1 MDMLDCGLVSHA
13 RQAVD
18 GPKLQPSMTSPLK
31 PPEVA
36 RAAARPSDAAS
47 LALRFSEARYRRLFE
62 TAQDGILLLNSGTA
76 QIEDVNPYLIHML
89 GYSHAEFLGKKLW
102 EVGPFADIAQSKDM
116 FAQLQTTGYV
126 RYEDLPLKTK
136 DGAHIDVE
144 FVSNAYDC
152 EGIRVIQCNI
162 RDITERK
169 RDAEELDRHR
179 HHLEEL
185 VEIRTQELA
194 KAKAA
199 AETANVAKSAFLA
212 NVSHEIR
219 TPLNAITGMAHLIKR
234 SGTTAQQA
242 DWLAKIDAA
251 GKHLLEIINSV
262 LDLSKIDAGRFAL
275 DEEDVSVASIATNVA
290 SILFEQARAKN
301 LKLVAE
307 TQPMP
312 HPLLGDPARLQ
323 QALLNYAANAIKFTD
338 AGRVTLRAVCE
349 EDAVASVLVRFEVED
364 TGIGIAPEVL
374 PRLFTAF
381 EQADNSTTRRFGG
394 TGLGLAITRQLARMM
409 GGDVGVVSTPGRGST
424 FWFTARLRKDGRAAK
439 EKFVVPL
446 DSAEA
451 TLARDYPNRRI
462 LLVEDE
468 PMNREVTLELLKA
481 VTSAVDI
488 AEDGTSAVALA
499 GASAY
504 DLILMDVQL
513 PNMDGLEATRRIR
526 KAPGATATP
535 IIALTANAFAD
546 DKMRCLEAGMN
557 DFIAK
562 PVNPDVLFATLLK
575 WLSREKQSP
584 V

>member
-1 MDMLDCGLVSHA
+1 MFRRAQSLRKVLNMRSHTNDPGTA
-13 RQAVD
+13 R
-18 GPKLQPSMTSPLK
+18 SP
-31 PPEVA
+31 A
-36 RAAARPSDAAS
+36 SAGDAAS
-47 LALRFSEARYRRLFE
+47 LALRVSESRYRRLFE

-76 QIEDVNPYLIHML
+76 QIEDVNPYLIEML

-116 FAQLQTTGYV
+116 FAQLQTMGYV
-126 RYEDLPLKTK
+126 RYDDLPLKTRK
-136 DGAHIDVE
+136 GAQIAVE

-152 EGIRVIQCNI
+152 EGVRVIQCNI
-162 RDITERK
+162 RDITQRK

-179 HHLEEL
+179 HHLEEM
-185 VEIRTQELA
+185 VENRTLELA

-199 AETANVAKSAFLA
+199 AEAANVAKSAFLA

-251 GKHLLEIINSV
+251 GKHLLEIINVV
-262 LDLSKIDAGRFAL
+262 LDLAKIDAGKL
-275 DEEDVSVASIATNVA
+275 VLEEADVSVASIATNVA
-290 SILFEQARAKN
+290 SILFEQAQAKN

-307 TQPMP
+307 TRPLP
-312 HPLLGDPARLQ
+312 RPLLGDPMRLQ
-323 QALLNYAANAIKFTD
+323 QALLNYAANAIKFTES
-338 AGRVTLRAVCE
+338 GSVTLRATCE
-349 EDAVASVLVRFEVED
+349 EDSGDSVLVRFEVED

-409 GGDVGVVSTPGRGST
+409 GGDVGVVSTPGRGSR
-424 FWFTARLRKDGRAAK
+424 FWFTARLRKGESPAT
-439 EKFVVPL
+439 EKLFVPL
-446 DSAEA
+446 GSAEA
-451 TLARDYPNRRI
+451 TLAKDFPDRRI

-481 VTSAVDI
+481 VTSAVDV
-488 AEDGTSAVALA
+488 AEDGSSAVELA
-499 GASAY
+499 GANAY
-504 DLILMDVQL
+504 DLILMDIQL

-526 KAPGATATP
+526 KLAGAAATP
-535 IIALTANAFAD
+535 IIALTANAFAE
-546 DKMRCLEAGMN
+546 DKVHCLAAGMN

-575 WLSREKQSP
+575 WLSRDKQSP

>member
-1 MDMLDCGLVSHA
+1 MQSRTFDPDA
-13 RQAVD
+13 
-18 GPKLQPSMTSPLK
+18 
-31 PPEVA
+31 A
-36 RAAARPSDAAS
+36 RALASTGAAAS
-47 LALRFSEARYRRLFE
+47 LALRVSESRYRRLFE

-126 RYEDLPLKTK
+126 RYDDLPLKTK
-136 DGAHIDVE
+136 DGANIAVE

-162 RDITERK
+162 RNITERK
-169 RDAEELDRHR
+169 RDAEELERHR
-179 HHLEEL
+179 HHLEDL
-185 VEIRTQELA
+185 VETRTRELA

-199 AETANVAKSAFLA
+199 AEAANVAKSAFLA

-219 TPLNAITGMAHLIKR
+219 TPLNAITGMAHLIRR
-234 SGTTAQQA
+234 SGTTVQQA
-242 DWLAKIDAA
+242 NWLAKIDAA
-251 GKHLLEIINSV
+251 GKHLLEIINVV
-262 LDLSKIDAGRFAL
+262 LDLAKIDAGKFAL
-275 DEEDVSVASIATNVA
+275 EETDVSVPSIATNVA

-307 TQPMP
+307 TRPLP
-312 HPLLGDPARLQ
+312 RPLLGDPMRLQ
-323 QALLNYAANAIKFTD
+323 QALLNYAANAIKFTE
-338 AGRVTLRAVCE
+338 AGSITLRAICE
-349 EDAVASVLVRFEVED
+349 EDAGDSVLVRFEVED
-364 TGIGIAPEVL
+364 TGIGIEPEIL

-409 GGDVGVVSTPGRGST
+409 GGDVGVVSAPGSGSR
-424 FWFTARLRKDGRAAK
+424 FWFTARLRKGRSAATD
-439 EKFVVPL
+439 EFVVPL
-446 DSAEA
+446 GSAEA
-451 TLARDYPNRRI
+451 TLAREYPGRRM

-481 VTSAVDI
+481 VSSAVDV
-488 AEDGTSAVALA
+488 AEDGSSAVDLA
-499 GASAY
+499 AANAY

-513 PNMDGLEATRRIR
+513 PNMDGLEATQRIR
-526 KAPGATATP
+526 KLTSAAATP

-546 DKMRCLEAGMN
+546 DKVRCLAAGMN

-575 WLSREKQSP
+575 WLSRDKQSP

>member
-1 MDMLDCGLVSHA
+1 MQSLTTDPD
-13 RQAVD
+13 
-18 GPKLQPSMTSPLK
+18 T
-31 PPEVA
+31 A
-36 RAAARPSDAAS
+36 RAPASTGDAAS
-47 LALRFSEARYRRLFE
+47 LALRISESRYRRLFE

-76 QIEDVNPYLIHML
+76 QIEDVNPYLIEML
-89 GYSHAEFLGKKLW
+89 GYSHAQFLGKKLW
-102 EVGPFADIAQSKDM
+102 EVGPFADIAQSKEM

-126 RYEDLPLKTK
+126 RYDDLPLKTK
-136 DGAHIDVE
+136 DGARIAVE

-152 EGIRVIQCNI
+152 EGVRVIQCNV
-162 RDITERK
+162 RNITTRK

-185 VEIRTQELA
+185 VANRTLELA

-199 AETANVAKSAFLA
+199 AEAANVAKSAFLA

-242 DWLAKIDAA
+242 DWLGKIDAA
-251 GKHLLEIINSV
+251 GKHLLEIIDVV
-262 LDLSKIDAGRFAL
+262 LDLAKIDAGKFAL
-275 DEEDVSVASIATNVA
+275 EETDVKAASIVTNVA

-307 TQPMP
+307 TSPLP
-312 HPLLGDPARLQ
+312 RPLLGDPIRLQ

-338 AGRVTLRAVCE
+338 SGTVTLRALCE
-349 EDAVASVLVRFEVED
+349 DDAGDSVLVRFEVED

-381 EQADNSTTRRFGG
+381 EQADNSTTRKFGG
-394 TGLGLAITRQLARMM
+394 TGLGLAITRQLALMM
-409 GGDVGVVSTPGRGST
+409 GGDVGVVSTPGRGSK
-424 FWFTARLRKDGRAAK
+424 FWFTARLRKGESKAS
-439 EKFVVPL
+439 EKYFIPL
-446 DSAEA
+446 GAAEA
-451 TLARDYPNRRI
+451 TLARDYADRRI

-481 VTSAVDI
+481 VTSTIDV
-488 AEDGTSAVALA
+488 AEDGRMAVELA
-499 GASAY
+499 GTHEY

-526 KAPGATATP
+526 LLARAARTP
-535 IIALTANAFAD
+535 ILALTANAFAE
-546 DKMRCLEAGMN
+546 DKVRCLAAGMN

-562 PVNPDVLFATLLK
+562 PVNPEVLFATLLK
-575 WLSREKQSP
+575 WLSRDRQSR